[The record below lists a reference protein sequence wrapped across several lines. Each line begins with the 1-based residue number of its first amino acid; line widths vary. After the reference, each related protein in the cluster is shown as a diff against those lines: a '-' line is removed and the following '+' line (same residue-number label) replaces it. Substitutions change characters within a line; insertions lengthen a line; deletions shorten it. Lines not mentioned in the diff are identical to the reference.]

1 MTRPPVQAM
10 SVDNADISA
19 DNMDSNLYDNLA
31 SNDNLVSEGDDCLQC
46 IFDDVDFDDP
56 KNRDSDKENIP
67 EKFYSLMEEVG
78 VIGFFFYFQF
88 TQLLLCCHKVTV
100 YITYNSI

>member
-1 MTRPPVQAM
+1 MTRPPVLAM

-19 DNMDSNLYDNLA
+19 DNIDSNLYDNLA
-31 SNDNLVSEGDDCLQC
+31 SNDNVVSEGDDCLQC
-46 IFDDVDFDDP
+46 IFDDVHCDDS

-78 VIGFFFYFQF
+78 IFRILILFSIYLVPFLFFI
-88 TQLLLCCHKVTV
+88 K
-100 YITYNSI
+100 